1 MTGKL
6 NPQNLIMLNTLPP
19 EKQKEIRSKGGK
31 ASQEARKRRK
41 TQKEALETLM
51 SMKVK
56 DINAIARMEKLG
68 VKKSDMNNQEVMLV
82 AVFLKACKG
91 DIRAAEF
98 IRDTLGE
105 NPNNVQ
111 PTISTNGTTEAIL
124 AKLGERTNGFDEV
137 IEEVKEEE
145 ENGYTTNNNQ

>member
-1 MTGKL
+1 M
-6 NPQNLIMLNTLPP
+6 NTLPP
-19 EKQKEIRSKGGK
+19 EKQKEIRSMGGK
-31 ASQEARKRRK
+31 ASQAARKRRK
-41 TQKEALETLM
+41 SQKEALETLM

-56 DINAIARMEKLG
+56 DFKAIEKMEKLG
-68 VKKSDMNNQEVMLV
+68 VKKGDMNNQEVMLV

-111 PTISTNGTTEAIL
+111 PTIQTNGTTEAIL
-124 AKLGERTNGFDEV
+124 TKLGERVNDFDVE
-137 IEEVKEEE
+137 EEE
-145 ENGYTTNNNQ
+145 ENGNTVDNN